1 MPRVRLPTLVCLAA
15 LLAPPPSASAQAPPS
30 PRRLVYAGDA
40 AFPPYEYLDAAEL
53 PRGLNVELMRLLAR
67 ESGIPIE
74 IRLGDW
80 RDVIADFEAG
90 RADLASLAF
99 SPARD
104 ERFDMLVQTWTLSRG
119 FLFRAGRARYPGAIE
134 DFTLE
139 TVAVPERGAVHEA
152 LLALAPSRR
161 PLLRLARNQEAA
173 VAMLARGEATAVG
186 GNTLTLRFFANEI
199 GLADVV
205 SVEHD
210 PYAYYLA
217 AARGRR
223 QLTQPLVDA
232 FASLRD
238 SGEYY
243 SLLERSLVLPGRP
256 RSWRDYWRPFA
267 LLLGSLLALAFGAFA
282 WTRSLRRE
290 VGARTRALARSL
302 EDKEKL
308 AAALAQS
315 EERFRGMI
323 EGLRTGVVLHG
334 RNAEILFANPAAL
347 AILELRA
354 EQLLGRSSI
363 DRGQGFVSEDGQPLP
378 PERDPVRLAI
388 AGQRPVRDVLLG
400 VARGGTG
407 ARAWL
412 LVNAEPELGPG
423 GVIEEVICTFT
434 DVTERRQAQEQI
446 RYLAYHD
453 SLTGLPNRELFLD
466 RLRVALA
473 HAQRYR
479 RELAVLFVDLDH
491 FKVINDSLGHS
502 IGDRVLREI
511 AARLRATLREE
522 DTVARLGG
530 DEFTALLPSLSAPTD
545 VSHVALKIQQAIR
558 LPIQI
563 DGRELSLSASMGVG
577 LFPSDGSDAETLLKN
592 ADTAMYRAKE
602 LGRDQHQFY
611 TAALSVRVLEHL
623 DLDSRLRKAL
633 QSDSLVLHYQPL
645 VDLGDGRVEGVEALV
660 RWQDPERGLIAPDDF
675 IPVAEVTGLIVP
687 IGGWVLRTACAEIA
701 RLASAG
707 GPPRVSVNL
716 SARQFHGAEVVEQV
730 RAALAESGLRAEQ
743 LELEITET
751 VAMQDQERTIDTL
764 RRLKQLGVRISI
776 DDFGTG
782 YSSLGYLRRFPIDTL
797 KIDRS
802 FVRDVASDRSAASIA
817 AAVIAVGHELGIH
830 VVAEGVETRQQLS
843 ILRRHGCDAA
853 QGFLVGRPLPATELA
868 AALAGIGERWPML
881 IG

>member
-1 MPRVRLPTLVCLAA
+1 MRLLTLVCLAA
-15 LLAPPPSASAQAPPS
+15 LAAPPAPASAQAPPS
-30 PRRLVYAGDA
+30 PRRLIFGGDA
-40 AFPPYEYLDAAEL
+40 AFPPYEYLDAAGQ
-53 PRGLNVELMRLLAR
+53 PRGLNVELMRLLSR
-67 ESGIPIE
+67 ESGTPIE

-90 RADLASLAF
+90 RSDVVSLAL
-99 SPARD
+99 SPARE

-119 FLFRAGRARYPGAIE
+119 FLFRAGRTRYPGAIE
-134 DFTLE
+134 DLTLE

-161 PLLRLARNQEAA
+161 PLLRPARNQAAA

-205 SVEHD
+205 AVELE

-217 AARGRR
+217 AAHGRR
-223 QLTQPLVDA
+223 ELMQPLVDS

-243 SLLERSLVLPGRP
+243 ALLERSLVLPGRP

-267 LLLGSLLALAFGAFA
+267 LLLASLLALATGTFA

-290 VGARTRALARSL
+290 VGTRTRALARSL
-302 EDKEKL
+302 EEKEKL

-323 EGLRTGVVLHG
+323 EGLRTGVVLHARG
-334 RNAEILFANPAAL
+334 GEILFANPAAL
-347 AILELRA
+347 SILQVGA
-354 EQLLGRSSI
+354 GQLLGCTSI
-363 DRGQGFVSEDGQPLP
+363 DRGQGFVSEDGERLP

-400 VARGGTG
+400 ISRGVPSE
-407 ARAWL
+407 RAWL
-412 LVNAEPELGPG
+412 IVSAEPELGPG
-423 GVIEEVICTFT
+423 GVIEEVICTFA
-434 DVTERRQAQEQI
+434 DVTERRHAQEQI

-473 HAQRYR
+473 HAQRHR

-545 VSHVALKIQQAIR
+545 VSHVAAKIQQAIR
-558 LPIQI
+558 QPIQI
-563 DGRELSLSASMGVG
+563 DGRELGLSASIGVG
-577 LFPSDGSDAETLLKN
+577 LFPNDGSDAETLLKN

-611 TAALSVRVLEHL
+611 TAALSVKVLEHL
-623 DLDSRLRKAL
+623 DLDGRLRKAL
-633 QSDSLVLHYQPL
+633 QNDRLLLHYQPL
-645 VDLGDGRVEGVEALV
+645 IDLADGRVEAVEALV
-660 RWQDPERGLIAPDDF
+660 RWQDSDGSLIPPDDF

-687 IGGWVLRTACAEIA
+687 IGAWVLRAACAEIA
-701 RLASAG
+701 RLAAAG

-716 SARQFHGAEVVEQV
+716 SARQFHGGEVVEQV
-730 RAALAESGLRAEQ
+730 KAALAASGLRAEQ

-751 VAMQDQERTIDTL
+751 VAMQDQERTVETL

-817 AAVIAVGHELGIH
+817 AAVIAVGHELRIH
-830 VVAEGVETRQQLS
+830 VVAEGVETEEQLR

-853 QGFLVGRPLPATELA
+853 QGFLVGRPAPAAELV
-868 AALAGIGERWPML
+868 AALADLGARWPAL
-881 IG
+881 IA